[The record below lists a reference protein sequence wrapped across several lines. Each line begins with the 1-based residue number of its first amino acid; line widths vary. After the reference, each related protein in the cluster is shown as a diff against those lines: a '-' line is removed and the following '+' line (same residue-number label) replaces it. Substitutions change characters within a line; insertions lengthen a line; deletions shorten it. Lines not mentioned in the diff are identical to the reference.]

1 MIRKKALRLALVLFS
16 VLALGMT
23 AMPVTASVPP
33 PPPPPP
39 GFERHTFYG
48 TVTVGGSPAADG
60 IVVSAHI
67 GALSWSTTTK
77 DGQYGVGVEN
87 LFYVPKD
94 DPATPAKDGG
104 VDRDVITFKVG
115 GVVAATYIFKA
126 GDATALNL
134 DLPEARTLIVDV
146 DPSGSGDIEVNGSSP
161 DSYPHPYVFNH
172 CTDVEVEAI
181 PADECWYF
189 VEWSGDLSGSENPTT
204 IHIDDDK
211 IVTANF
217 ALFEYE
223 LTIDSTEGGE
233 VTSPGEGT
241 FTYDCGEVVDLVAEA
256 EAGYQFVNWTG
267 DVGTIANVN
276 QAVTTITMYN
286 SYNITANFTE
296 MVEAWLTG
304 VTGEVNCELL
314 GDVLVELFQDGT
326 SKGSTTSGG
335 DGNYSLSVPETG
347 TYDVVASKDG
357 FRDET
362 QTDVVIVDGVNTLHF
377 RGETGL
383 IPNEPNMSYVLKC
396 VNHWLYPPS
405 EECELTM
412 SKVLA
417 VVNAWL
423 YPVVNSSK

>member
-39 GFERHTFYG
+39 GFERHTFFG
-48 TVTVGGSPAADG
+48 SVTVGGSPAADG
-60 IVVSAHI
+60 TVVSAHI
-67 GALSWSTTTK
+67 GGLSWATTTK

-104 VDRDVITFKVG
+104 VDGDVITFKVG
-115 GVVAATYIFKA
+115 GVVATTYTFKA
-126 GDATALNL
+126 GEITQL
-134 DLPEARTLIVDV
+134 DLSIA
-146 DPSGSGDIEVNGSSP
+146 
-161 DSYPHPYVFNH
+161 
-172 CTDVEVEAI
+172 
-181 PADECWYF
+181 
-189 VEWSGDLSGSENPTT
+189 
-204 IHIDDDK
+204 
-211 IVTANF
+211 
-217 ALFEYE
+217 E
-223 LTIDSTEGGE
+223 LPI
-233 VTSPGEGT
+233 
-241 FTYDCGEVVDLVAEA
+241 
-256 EAGYQFVNWTG
+256 Q
-267 DVGTIANVN
+267 
-276 QAVTTITMYN
+276 
-286 SYNITANFTE
+286 
-296 MVEAWLTG
+296 LTG
-304 VTGEVNCELL
+304 VTGEVNCDILS
-314 GDVLVELFQDGT
+314 GVTIELFQDGT
-326 SKGSTTSGG
+326 SKGSTTSYGE
-335 DGNYSLSVPETG
+335 GNYSLSVPETG

-362 QTDVVIVDGVNTLHF
+362 QTDVVVVLGVNTLHF

-383 IPNEPNMSYVLKC
+383 IPNAPNMSYVLKC

-423 YPVVNSSK
+423 YPVGNSF